1 MQFNFFATV
10 IAPIIISIL
19 YIVLAIG
26 HLFSKNYIYSMAYL
40 ATAIATGA
48 FALAIVYSPKSCN

>member
-1 MQFNFFATV
+1 MTFAFFSTV
-10 IAPIIISIL
+10 LAPIVISAL

-26 HLFSKNYIYSMAYL
+26 HASCKNYTYALAYL

-48 FALAIVYSPKSCN
+48 FALAIVYQPK

>member
-1 MQFNFFATV
+1 MTFTFFSTV
-10 IAPIIISIL
+10 LAPIVISAL

-26 HLFSKNYIYSMAYL
+26 HLLMHNYIYSMAYL

-48 FALAIVYSPKSCN
+48 FALAIVYQPKPM